1 MYQKAEL
8 CTQHAH
14 IGLQEPV
21 AGVEQD
27 EPLHALGR
35 ANRNDE
41 GDEPTPVVRGEREAC
56 QPQRVANG

>member
-1 MYQKAEL
+1 MYQKPN
-8 CTQHAH
+8 CVRNMRTSVFKNPW
-14 IGLQEPV
+14 PV
-21 AGVEQD
+21 LQD